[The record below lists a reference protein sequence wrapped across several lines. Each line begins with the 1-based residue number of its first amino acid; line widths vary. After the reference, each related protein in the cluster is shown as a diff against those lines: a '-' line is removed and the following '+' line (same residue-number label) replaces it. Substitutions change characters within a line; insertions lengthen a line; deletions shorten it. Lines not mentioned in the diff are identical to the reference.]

1 MADTMQ
7 QLLTERA
14 DAGGPAVLYNDAHGG
29 QTRWSWRDY
38 IDRAARHAAAVIA
51 RADRDRPMHVGAL
64 LGNTP
69 AMLTA
74 VAGAGL
80 GGYVLCGV
88 NDTRRG
94 SALAGDLRTADVQI
108 LLVDTEHRALLNGL
122 DLPGVTVVEV
132 DDPAWE
138 QECAG
143 AGELLPHRQV
153 EPLDPFMLIF
163 TSGTSGDPKAV
174 LVSHFMVLVA
184 GQSLTDRFALG
195 ADDVVYLSMPLF
207 HSNAIAAGFGP
218 AVAAGAAMAP
228 AKFSASRFLTDIRS
242 YGATYMNY
250 VGKPFAYLLAHPEQP
265 DDSDN
270 PLRTAFGN
278 EASERDIAEFARR
291 FGVHVVDAF
300 GSTENAVTITR
311 DDGTP
316 PGSVGRGFPGVA
328 IYHSDPVAECPPAI
342 FDEHGVLTNADEAIG
357 ELVNTAGAGFFS
369 GYYNN
374 EAATSERM
382 RNGMYW
388 SGDLAYKDADG
399 WIYLA
404 GRTADWMRV
413 DGENLAAAP
422 IERILMRHPDINQA
436 AVYAVP
442 DDGNVGDQVMAALV
456 LRDDAGLREAEFAE
470 FLAAQEDLSPKAWP
484 RYVRI
489 MARLPATAT
498 NKIIKRVLVA
508 EGFDGEEVGTDTLWV
523 RPDRQRTYRTTT
535 GARV

>member
-1 MADTMQ
+1 MAETMQ
-7 QLLTERA
+7 QLLADRA
-14 DAGGPAVLYNDAHGG
+14 AADGPAVFYNDARGG
-29 QTRWSWRDY
+29 QIRWSWREY
-38 IDRAARHAAAVIA
+38 LDRAARHAAALLA
-51 RADRDRPMHVGAL
+51 RADTGRPVHVGAL

-74 VAGAGL
+74 IAGAGL

-108 LLVDTEHRALLNGL
+108 LLVDAAHRGLLNGV
-122 DLPGVTVVEV
+122 DLTGITVIDV
-132 DDPAWE
+132 DAPAWE
-138 QECAG
+138 QQCAG
-143 AGELLPHRQV
+143 AGELQPHRQAQ
-153 EPLDPFMLIF
+153 PLDPFMLIF

-184 GQSLTDRFALG
+184 GQSLTERFELG

-228 AKFSASRFLTDIRS
+228 AKFSASGFLADIRG

-265 DDSDN
+265 DDADN
-270 PLRTAFGN
+270 PLRVAFGN

-311 DDGTP
+311 DEGTP

-328 IYHSDPVAECPPAI
+328 IYKSDPVAECPTAV
-342 FDEHGVLTNADEAIG
+342 FDEHGALTNAEEAIG
-357 ELVNTAGAGFFS
+357 ELVNTAGSGFFT

-374 EAATSERM
+374 AEATSERM
-382 RNGMYW
+382 RDGIYW

-422 IERILMRHPDINQA
+422 IERVLMRHPKINQA

-442 DDGNVGDQVMAALV
+442 DDNVGDQVMAALV
-456 LRDDAGLREAEFAE
+456 LRDDTDLTRGEFTE

-489 MARLPATAT
+489 MAELPATAT
-498 NKIIKRVLVA
+498 NKILKRVLVA
-508 EGFDGEEVGTDTLWV
+508 EGSDVGADPLWV
-523 RPDRQRTYRTTT
+523 RPQREYNYGTTA
-535 GARV
+535 GAHR

>member
-1 MADTMQ
+1 MAETMQ
-7 QLLTERA
+7 QLLAERA
-14 DAGGPAVLYNDAHGG
+14 DHPGLAVLYNHPDGH
-29 QTRWSWRDY
+29 QIRWTWRQY
-38 IDRAARHAAAVIA
+38 LDRASRHGAALIA
-51 RADRDRPMHVGAL
+51 RADSGRPLHVGAL

-74 VAGAGL
+74 IAAAGL

-108 LLVDTEHRALLNGL
+108 LLVDAAHRALLQGL
-122 DLPGVTVVEV
+122 ELPEITVIDV
-132 DDPAWE
+132 DDPSWAA
-138 QECAG
+138 ECAD
-143 AGELLPHRQV
+143 AGELQPHRRV
-153 EPLDPFMLIF
+153 APLDPFMLIF

-184 GQSLTDRFALG
+184 GMNLTERFGLG

-228 AKFSASRFLTDIRS
+228 AKFSASGFLADIRA
-242 YGATYMNY
+242 YGGTYMNY

-265 DDSDN
+265 DDADN
-270 PLRTAFGN
+270 SLRVAFGN
-278 EASERDIAEFARR
+278 EASERDIGEFARR

-311 DDGTP
+311 DEGTP

-328 IYHSDPVAECPPAI
+328 IYNSDTKTPCPPAA
-342 FDEHGVLTNADEAIG
+342 FDEHGLLINADEAIG
-357 ELVNTAGAGFFS
+357 ELVNTAGSGFFS

-374 EAATSERM
+374 AHATAERM
-382 RNGMYW
+382 RDGMYW
-388 SGDLAYKDADG
+388 SGDLAYADADG

-422 IERILMRHPDINQA
+422 VERILMRHPDINQA

-442 DDGNVGDQVMAALV
+442 DAGRVGDQVMAALV
-456 LRDDAGLREAEFAE
+456 LRDDAQLTEAHFAE

-484 RYVRI
+484 RYVRLT
-489 MARLPATAT
+489 AQLPATAT
-498 NKIIKRVLVA
+498 NKVLKRVLA
-508 EGFDGEEVGTDTLWV
+508 AHGTDVGADALWV
-523 RPDRQRTYRTTT
+523 RPDRERSYRTTT
-535 GARV
+535 TTGV

>member
-1 MADTMQ
+1 MAETIQ
-7 QLLTERA
+7 QLLAERT
-14 DAGGPAVLYNDAHGG
+14 DTDGPAVLYNHADGRKI
-29 QTRWSWRDY
+29 RWTWREY
-38 IDRAARHAAAVIA
+38 LDRAARHGAAVIA
-51 RADRDRPMHVGAL
+51 RADSGRPMHVGAL

-74 VAGAGL
+74 LAGAGL

-108 LLVDTEHRALLNGL
+108 LLIDAEHRALLAGL
-122 DLPGVTVVEV
+122 DLDGITVIDV
-132 DDPAWE
+132 DDPTWAD
-138 QECAG
+138 ECAH
-143 AGELLPHRQV
+143 AGELTPHRQAG
-153 EPLDPFMLIF
+153 PLDPFMLIF
-163 TSGTSGDPKAV
+163 TSGTSGEPKAV

-184 GQSLTDRFALG
+184 GANLAERFELG
-195 ADDVVYLSMPLF
+195 PADVVYLSMPLF

-218 AVAAGAAMAP
+218 ALAAGAAMAP
-228 AKFSASRFLTDIRS
+228 AKFSASRFLADVRA

-250 VGKPFAYLLAHPEQP
+250 VGKPFAYLLAHPERP
-265 DDSDN
+265 YDADN
-270 PLRTAFGN
+270 PLRIAFGN

-311 DDGTP
+311 DEGTP

-328 IYHSDPVAECPPAI
+328 IYQSDPVRQCPPAV
-342 FDEHGVLTNADEAIG
+342 FDEHGALANADEAIG
-357 ELVNTAGAGFFS
+357 ELVNTAGSGFFS

-374 EAATSERM
+374 EKATADRM
-382 RNGMYW
+382 RGGMYW
-388 SGDLAYKDADG
+388 SGDLAYADADG

-422 IERILMRHPDINQA
+422 IERILMRHPAVNQA

-442 DDGNVGDQVMAALV
+442 DDTVGDQVMAALV
-456 LRDDAGLREAEFAE
+456 LRGGAQLSEEEFTD
-470 FLAAQEDLSPKAWP
+470 FLAAQEDLSPKGWP
-484 RYVRI
+484 RYVRLS
-489 MARLPATAT
+489 AELPTTAT
-498 NKIIKRVLVA
+498 NKVLKRVLA
-508 EGFDGEEVGTDTLWV
+508 TERTDVGDDTLWE
-523 RPDRQRTYRTTT
+523 RPDRLLSYRAITTT
-535 GARV
+535 RGLR

>member
-1 MADTMQ
+1 MAETLQ
-7 QLLTERA
+7 QLLAERA
-14 DAGGPAVLYNDAHGG
+14 DQDGLAVLHLDAGGG
-29 QTRWSWRDY
+29 QTRWTWRQY
-38 IDRAARHAAAVIA
+38 LSGAARHAAAVLA
-51 RADRDRPMHVGAL
+51 RADTGRPMHVGAL

-74 VAGAGL
+74 LAAAGL

-108 LLVDTEHRALLNGL
+108 LLVDAEHRGLLQGL
-122 DLPGVTVVEV
+122 DLTGVTVIDV

-138 QECAG
+138 RECAG
-143 AGELLPHRQV
+143 AGELRPHRQV
-153 EPLDPFMLIF
+153 GALDPFMLIF

-184 GQSLTDRFALG
+184 GQSLTERFELG
-195 ADDVVYLSMPLF
+195 GGDVVYLSMPLF

-228 AKFSASRFLTDIRS
+228 AKFSASRFLADVRR

-250 VGKPFAYLLAHPEQP
+250 VGKPFAYLLAHPEQA
-265 DDSDN
+265 DDADN
-270 PLRTAFGN
+270 PLRVAFGN
-278 EASERDIAEFARR
+278 EASERDIGEFARR

-311 DDGTP
+311 DEGTP

-328 IYHSDPVAECPPAI
+328 IYQSDPLAECPPAV
-342 FDEHGVLTNADEAIG
+342 FDEHGALTNADQAIG
-357 ELVNTAGAGFFS
+357 ELVNTAGSGFFT

-374 EAATSERM
+374 DAATSERM
-382 RNGMYW
+382 RDGMYW

-456 LRDDAGLREAEFAE
+456 LRDNTDLSEEQFTE

-484 RYVRI
+484 RYVR
-489 MARLPATAT
+489 MTAQLPATAT
-498 NKIIKRVLVA
+498 NKILKRVLVTQ
-508 EGFDGEEVGTDTLWV
+508 GTDVGSDTLWE
-523 RPDRQRTYRTTT
+523 RPDRQHTYRTTT
-535 GARV
+535 GAAR